1 MDQPSIGFVG
11 GGRAAT
17 IILAGLDRAERRSRR
32 EVVSDPSVA
41 TLEQLRSRAPGIE
54 ITSDNAAAAA
64 CDVVFLAV
72 HPPVIPAVAGGLAPH
87 LRPDTVVISLA
98 PKVTLAGLTEL
109 FGGFGRIARVI
120 PNAPSIV
127 GAGYNP
133 VCFGPGVDATTRE
146 VVLELLSAL
155 GACPQVAEAD
165 LETYAILTAMGP
177 TYLWFQLYELLDLA
191 TSFGLGDEDARRALQ
206 AMVEGTLTTMEQS
219 GLTAAEVM
227 DLVAVRPLGDE
238 EASILALYRS
248 KLPALLARLRP

>member
-1 MDQPSIGFVG
+1 VGDGLSALVHLLFLDFVPQPGRFFV
-11 GGRAAT
+11 
-17 IILAGLDRAERRSRR
+17 
-32 EVVSDPSVA
+32 V
-41 TLEQLRSRAPGIE
+41 
-54 ITSDNAAAAA
+54 
-64 CDVVFLAV
+64 
-72 HPPVIPAVAGGLAPH
+72 
-87 LRPDTVVISLA
+87 
-98 PKVTLAGLTEL
+98 L
-109 FGGFGRIARVI
+109 FGDGF
-120 PNAPSIV
+120 
-127 GAGYNP
+127 
-133 VCFGPGVDATTRE
+133 FQ

-238 EASILALYRS
+238 EASILELYRS
-248 KLPALLARLRP
+248 KLPALFARLRP

>member
-17 IILAGLDRAERRSRR
+17 IILAGLDRAERRPRR
-32 EVVSDPSVA
+32 VVVSDPSVA
-41 TLEQLRSRAPGIE
+41 TLEQLRSRVPEIE

-72 HPPVIPAVAGGLAPH
+72 HPPVIPEVAGGLFPH
-87 LRPDTVVISLA
+87 LRPDAVVISLA
-98 PKVTLAGLTEL
+98 PKVTLAGLAGL
-109 FGGFGRIARVI
+109 FGGFGRIVRVI

-133 VCFGPGVDATTRE
+133 VCFGPGVDTTTRE
-146 VVLELLSAL
+146 VVLELLSPL
-155 GACPQVAEAD
+155 GECPQVAEAD
-165 LETYAILTAMGP
+165 LEPYAILTAMGP

-191 TSFGLGDEDARRALQ
+191 TSFGLGREDARRSLRS
-206 AMVEGTLTTMEQS
+206 MVEGMLATMERS

-238 EASILALYRS
+238 EASILDLYRS